1 MSRSVQL
8 SLDGEQVCTPGSPRA
23 KRGGTVVVISV
34 MLFIGV
40 GCGRARH
47 RVRSWGVV
55 TSQNLSRFG
64 VSTYVTEVVPFGVA
78 RGCRETT
85 RSLCR
90 VWSRRMR
97 VLRCA
102 CLPPFAACLRLVLSA
117 CGRVACACSGPALSS
132 CTGPVEQVEPRHNSA
147 TASLLAY
154 SKFAKSTQVLFR
166 SGRRWQNAFGLSATA
181 WNWSHAGPYQPW

>member
-1 MSRSVQL
+1 MH
-8 SLDGEQVCTPGSPRA
+8 PGLTSSQARWNRCCYLGDVVHRCWLWPRA
-23 KRGGTVVVISV
+23 APGPVLGGCDLPELVPIWSE
-34 MLFIGV
+34 
-40 GCGRARH
+40 
-47 RVRSWGVV
+47 
-55 TSQNLSRFG
+55 
-64 VSTYVTEVVPFGVA
+64 YVTEVVPFGVA
-78 RGCRETT
+78 RGCREPT

>member
-55 TSQNLSRFG
+55 TSQSWSRSGVSTGLKLSRFG
-64 VSTYVTEVVPFGVA
+64 FA
-78 RGCRETT
+78 RGCCEPLPLSRVVASHA
-85 RSLCR
+85 RAQVCLFAPLCCVPAVGAER
-90 VWSRRMR
+90 VWSRRVR
-97 VLRCA
+97 VLRTGVVLVSRPPARGPFLRGARSGSRGRAPSPEYWLSCFRLTGH
-102 CLPPFAACLRLVLSA
+102 CLFSRSETN
-117 CGRVACACSGPALSS
+117 RVAVCSA
-132 CTGPVEQVEPRHNSA
+132 EP
-147 TASLLAY
+147 
-154 SKFAKSTQVLFR
+154 
-166 SGRRWQNAFGLSATA
+166 
-181 WNWSHAGPYQPW
+181 

>member
-1 MSRSVQL
+1 MH
-8 SLDGEQVCTPGSPRA
+8 PGLTSSQARWNRCCFLGDVVHRCWLWPRA
-23 KRGGTVVVISV
+23 APGPILGGCDLPELVPIWSE
-34 MLFIGV
+34 
-40 GCGRARH
+40 
-47 RVRSWGVV
+47 
-55 TSQNLSRFG
+55 
-64 VSTYVTEVVPFGVA
+64 YVTEVVPFGVHA
-78 RGCRETT
+78 FGVS

-147 TASLLAY
+147 TASLLAH
-154 SKFAKSTQVLFR
+154 SKFARSTKVLPR
-166 SGRRWQNAFGLSATA
+166 IGRRRQCLLISCHSLGLE
-181 WNWSHAGPYQPW
+181 